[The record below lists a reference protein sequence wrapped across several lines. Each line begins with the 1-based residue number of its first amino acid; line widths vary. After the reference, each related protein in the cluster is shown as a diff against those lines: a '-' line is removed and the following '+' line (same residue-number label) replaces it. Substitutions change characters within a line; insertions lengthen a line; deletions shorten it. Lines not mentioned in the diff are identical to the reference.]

1 MAHPHQQQIRNQ
13 WDLIVT
19 SSSVEC
25 VSLLDE
31 FVIEFLA
38 YGKHGGRII
47 HSAINADRSCLLAQ
61 VFAAA
66 LYNFGE
72 THDTRQSRDKFLQT
86 ARTIAQC
93 DADTSTG
100 SRLLDKRQL
109 LWLDAVTCWRDAQSD
124 RAIQHL
130 TAIIADYPRDL
141 FAVCQTA
148 STHTHTQRESE
159 ALIWL
164 FMIGGLD
171 QAVPNLV
178 LLVGRYHEPTA
189 AAAERVPWQQY
200 QRAVCRWHVRIR
212 SCGKQSIST
221 SRACMLRER
230 AVLVCALLIDTWAC
244 MCSMASKAKLCV
256 MTHGHSMQW
265 RMCTT
270 VLVRS
275 IAVLSGWRITH
286 PHGTRAIASCTHTT
300 GGIWRCSTWIA
311 MRRHKVQLLIG

>member
-148 STHTHTQRESE
+148 STHTHTKRERS
-159 ALIWL
+159 ADLAIHDW
-164 FMIGGLD
+164 
-171 QAVPNLV
+171 
-178 LLVGRYHEPTA
+178 
-189 AAAERVPWQQY
+189 
-200 QRAVCRWHVRIR
+200 RIR
-212 SCGKQSIST
+212 SSCAKSCT
-221 SRACMLRER
+221 SCWAIPRTNCSCCRA
-230 AVLVCALLIDTWAC
+230 
-244 MCSMASKAKLCV
+244 CSMAAIPTS
-256 MTHGHSMQW
+256 
-265 RMCTT
+265 RMS
-270 VLVRS
+270 L
-275 IAVLSGWRITH
+275 A
-286 PHGTRAIASCTHTT
+286 CTHSLLWKT
-300 GGIWRCSTWIA
+300 ININKPSMYVARARCFGLRI
-311 MRRHKVQLLIG
+311 VD